1 MGNIFRFLLVLPCIT
16 LLLYSC
22 ESEIENEIQSSTE
35 KLNLSGLESD
45 SLQLESYELSEM
57 TDELKA
63 LKERIDELK
72 KAKTRSVASSN
83 YSQYF
88 SENMWA
94 IRELPFTLSTGGGY
108 LSCTGWGQRVTYEG
122 YNPGSYGKFY
132 VQIPSSITGIPYLI
146 YSNYSKTRL
155 AVGHYTSNP
164 ESKILLAMSSNSTT
178 GAMDSWDII
187 PATNN
192 PGTYVLQNELYLGQ
206 GSSGSWWD
214 VFNYVVDIQ
223 ANNVGFSQYTQRAQ
237 QEFTITPDAVFTLKS
252 LEFINPYSATV
263 TQRENVSIKRAITNS
278 SSQFVRENLVFEK
291 AIQEDSYFKEEKGIA
306 FKVPASDM
314 LFARPTVT
322 LGEIDL
328 FLMQVY
334 QLIQNTSPMYAE

>member
-22 ESEIENEIQSSTE
+22 ESGIENEIQSSTE

-164 ESKILLAMSSNSTT
+164 ESKI
-178 GAMDSWDII
+178 
-187 PATNN
+187 
-192 PGTYVLQNELYLGQ
+192 
-206 GSSGSWWD
+206 
-214 VFNYVVDIQ
+214 
-223 ANNVGFSQYTQRAQ
+223 
-237 QEFTITPDAVFTLKS
+237 
-252 LEFINPYSATV
+252 
-263 TQRENVSIKRAITNS
+263 
-278 SSQFVRENLVFEK
+278 
-291 AIQEDSYFKEEKGIA
+291 
-306 FKVPASDM
+306 
-314 LFARPTVT
+314 
-322 LGEIDL
+322 
-328 FLMQVY
+328 
-334 QLIQNTSPMYAE
+334 

>member
-132 VQIPSSITGIPYLI
+132 VQIL
-146 YSNYSKTRL
+146 L
-155 AVGHYTSNP
+155 FAQH
-164 ESKILLAMSSNSTT
+164 ILKFLQFLKA
-178 GAMDSWDII
+178 ILKCCFL
-187 PATNN
+187 
-192 PGTYVLQNELYLGQ
+192 VLKYFYQL
-206 GSSGSWWD
+206 
-214 VFNYVVDIQ
+214 V
-223 ANNVGFSQYTQRAQ
+223 
-237 QEFTITPDAVFTLKS
+237 
-252 LEFINPYSATV
+252 
-263 TQRENVSIKRAITNS
+263 
-278 SSQFVRENLVFEK
+278 LVF
-291 AIQEDSYFKEEKGIA
+291 Q
-306 FKVPASDM
+306 
-314 LFARPTVT
+314 
-322 LGEIDL
+322 
-328 FLMQVY
+328 
-334 QLIQNTSPMYAE
+334 QNK

>member
-1 MGNIFRFLLVLPCIT
+1 MGNIFRFLIGAALHHLVIV
-16 LLLYSC
+16 LLRKWDW
-22 ESEIENEIQSSTE
+22 NEIQSSTE

-132 VQIPSSITGIPYLI
+132 VQIPIINYLAYPI
-146 YSNYSKTRL
+146 
-155 AVGHYTSNP
+155 
-164 ESKILLAMSSNSTT
+164 
-178 GAMDSWDII
+178 
-187 PATNN
+187 
-192 PGTYVLQNELYLGQ
+192 
-206 GSSGSWWD
+206 
-214 VFNYVVDIQ
+214 
-223 ANNVGFSQYTQRAQ
+223 
-237 QEFTITPDAVFTLKS
+237 
-252 LEFINPYSATV
+252 
-263 TQRENVSIKRAITNS
+263 
-278 SSQFVRENLVFEK
+278 
-291 AIQEDSYFKEEKGIA
+291 
-306 FKVPASDM
+306 
-314 LFARPTVT
+314 
-322 LGEIDL
+322 
-328 FLMQVY
+328 
-334 QLIQNTSPMYAE
+334 

>member
-94 IRELPFTLSTGGGY
+94 IRELPFTLSTGTEEV
-108 LSCTGWGQRVTYEG
+108 S
-122 YNPGSYGKFY
+122 
-132 VQIPSSITGIPYLI
+132 IP
-146 YSNYSKTRL
+146 
-155 AVGHYTSNP
+155 VGHKHGTIFTAP
-164 ESKILLAMSSNSTT
+164 ESVVKALL
-178 GAMDSWDII
+178 
-187 PATNN
+187 
-192 PGTYVLQNELYLGQ
+192 
-206 GSSGSWWD
+206 
-214 VFNYVVDIQ
+214 
-223 ANNVGFSQYTQRAQ
+223 
-237 QEFTITPDAVFTLKS
+237 
-252 LEFINPYSATV
+252 
-263 TQRENVSIKRAITNS
+263 
-278 SSQFVRENLVFEK
+278 
-291 AIQEDSYFKEEKGIA
+291 EEK
-306 FKVPASDM
+306 K
-314 LFARPTVT
+314 
-322 LGEIDL
+322 
-328 FLMQVY
+328 
-334 QLIQNTSPMYAE
+334 

>member
-94 IRELPFTLSTGGGY
+94 IRELPSH
-108 LSCTGWGQRVTYEG
+108 
-122 YNPGSYGKFY
+122 
-132 VQIPSSITGIPYLI
+132 
-146 YSNYSKTRL
+146 L
-155 AVGHYTSNP
+155 AL
-164 ESKILLAMSSNSTT
+164 E
-178 GAMDSWDII
+178 
-187 PATNN
+187 
-192 PGTYVLQNELYLGQ
+192 
-206 GSSGSWWD
+206 
-214 VFNYVVDIQ
+214 VDIYHVL
-223 ANNVGFSQYTQRAQ
+223 VG
-237 QEFTITPDAVFTLKS
+237 D
-252 LEFINPYSATV
+252 
-263 TQRENVSIKRAITNS
+263 RE
-278 SSQFVRENLVFEK
+278 
-291 AIQEDSYFKEEKGIA
+291 
-306 FKVPASDM
+306 
-314 LFARPTVT
+314 
-322 LGEIDL
+322 
-328 FLMQVY
+328 
-334 QLIQNTSPMYAE
+334 